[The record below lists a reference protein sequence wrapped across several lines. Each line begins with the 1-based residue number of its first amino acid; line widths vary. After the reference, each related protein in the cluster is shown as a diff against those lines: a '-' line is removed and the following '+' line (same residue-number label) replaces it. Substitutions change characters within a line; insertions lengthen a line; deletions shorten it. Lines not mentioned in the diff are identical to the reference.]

1 MMTGPSMLDNLIRL
15 QKFKTAQESS
25 YDRTGGNED
34 YVSIEPGDKAV
45 ICDVDGPGQI
55 SRIWVTVASP
65 DTYVRRTCVIRMFW
79 DNEASPS
86 VEAPL
91 GDFFGVGF
99 GQYKHYT
106 ALPMGMSSGG
116 YYCYLPMPFAKS
128 ARIEIENQG
137 NKKIYAFYYNITY
150 HKLYKLEKD
159 TAYFHALWRH
169 DETRPGE
176 NYTLLEAEGR
186 GHYAGCVMSMQGRVP
201 LSLWFLEGDEMI
213 YVDGEG
219 HPPAVHGTGT
229 EDYFN
234 AGWYFNKGTFSAPF
248 HGLTVKDWA
257 RARIS
262 AYRFHIQDPI
272 PFEKSIR
279 VTMEHGGTN
288 DASGCHYDSVAYW
301 YQLEPHKPHAG
312 LPNPDERL
320 PRDPPLE
327 RLGRRIAAEAL
338 DRGYGWGK
346 VFVDLMSKRK

>member
-34 YVSIEPGDKAV
+34 FVSIEPGDKAV

-116 YYCYLPMPFAKS
+116 YYCYLPMPFAKR

-150 HKLYKLEKD
+150 HKLDKLEKD

-186 GHYAGCVMSMQGRVP
+186 GD
-201 LSLWFLEGDEMI
+201 EGTQ
-213 YVDGEG
+213 
-219 HPPAVHGTGT
+219 A
-229 EDYFN
+229 
-234 AGWYFNKGTFSAPF
+234 
-248 HGLTVKDWA
+248 L
-257 RARIS
+257 IS
-262 AYRFHIQDPI
+262 V
-272 PFEKSIR
+272 FER
-279 VTMEHGGTN
+279 
-288 DASGCHYDSVAYW
+288 
-301 YQLEPHKPHAG
+301 LAG
-312 LPNPDERL
+312 L
-320 PRDPPLE
+320 
-327 RLGRRIAAEAL
+327 
-338 DRGYGWGK
+338 
-346 VFVDLMSKRK
+346 